1 MSAPT
6 PLLEISPA
14 TAADLDAIAA
24 LEASLQ
30 TFPWSPGHFADSL
43 AAGHRLRVGRCAGVL
58 AGFSVA
64 MQVLDEAHLL
74 DIAVG
79 RPWQGR
85 GCGAQL
91 LAGVVAEATAAGA
104 RRVLLEV
111 RRSNVQAIDFYTHH
125 GFRQIGVR
133 RAYYPA
139 AIGRED
145 ALVFDKELT

>member
-1 MSAPT
+1 VSAPT
-6 PLLEISPA
+6 PLLEISSA

-30 TFPWSPGHFADSL
+30 AFPWASGHFADSL

-64 MQVLDEAHLL
+64 MQVLDEVHLL

-85 GCGAQL
+85 GCGRQL
-91 LAGVVAEATAAGA
+91 LAGVVAEAAAAGA
-104 RRVLLEV
+104 RHVLLEV
-111 RRSNVQAIDFYTHH
+111 RRSNMQAIDFYTHH